1 MNETARKERK
11 RLRMQGVIENTPYLG
26 PQTVHFDIA
35 NGCNVRCTT
44 CWHHS
49 LHLDE
54 EHVPTMDWKRR
65 SMSFEDYRKIMDD
78 LIELG

>member
-1 MNETARKERK
+1 MDSASRKERK
-11 RLRMQGVIENTPYLG
+11 KLRMQGVLENVPHLG

-49 LHLDE
+49 PHLDD
-54 EHVPTMDWKRR
+54 EHIPT
-65 SMSFEDYRKIMDD
+65 IA
-78 LIELG
+78 